1 MIMCCYL
8 FAVFCSVLILDGEVK
23 RLLTVP
29 CRFRRRLAVN
39 FTSNLIEGK
48 RHFFLSFFFFSLTLT
63 LVDAAVPCG
72 KLTCGIPSVINRT
85 QKSTASFAEQNNIGR
100 RC

>member
-1 MIMCCYL
+1 MILCCYP
-8 FAVFCSVLILDGEVK
+8 FAVFCSVLILDGRVK

-39 FTSNLIEGK
+39 FTSNLRENGIS
-48 RHFFLSFFFFSLTLT
+48 FFLFFFSLTLT

-85 QKSTASFAEQNNIGR
+85 QKSIASFAEQKNIW